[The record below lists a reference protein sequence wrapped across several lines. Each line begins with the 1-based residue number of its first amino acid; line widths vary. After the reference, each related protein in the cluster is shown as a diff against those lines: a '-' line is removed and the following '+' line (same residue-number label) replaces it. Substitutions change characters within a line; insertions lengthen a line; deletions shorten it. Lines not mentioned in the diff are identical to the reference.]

1 MEEFDPLGDLDSLFE
16 NEESYSQLRELN
28 NILIIGS
35 RGKYNTF
42 KKVLANSVENYN
54 ITQKDTLDEAIV
66 LLLQEL
72 FAIVVI
78 DNDHEDINPVSISRV
93 VRINHPLA
101 RIVVV
106 SKKRG
111 SRLIANI
118 INLGSVDAFLSYPIN
133 NDYVRNLFTEQLAK
147 HEIAKMLASFV
158 SQPPK
163 LSKASYLL
171 LDPSLSFA
179 DESKPVTFVG
189 IMIVYKSV
197 PRFTMFFED
206 LLAKDEILFAGYLS
220 GVAMLGRELLTSK
233 DPLKEI
239 NFGGIS
245 VIIRFYDDIQISIFV
260 RNLTS
265 HNFANAEKVILG
277 IIQEMLDNHIR
288 SIAAF
293 DLIPQDSYQSIKKL
307 SLKLADTNK
316 DEELP
321 EEIVHS
327 ENLEVLLY
335 GSDEASQERLVKFF
349 KKKSEINITSTIIHE
364 EAIKFLNRH
373 NCGVVLLDSEVPSD
387 VEDTLIFA
395 EHAKEIAPYI
405 QVIFRAR
412 DRRASSPLIYALN
425 SGFINFLIPYKLSR
439 KQTLDWTQNALEK
452 AVEIEAQ
459 SKSSEGIE
467 QTLDQAAI
475 ARTMIRSNL
484 AQYDADDVP
493 ELHGIFIF
501 KEVTPIFQIFWE
513 YQESK
518 IEFDG
523 ELMAGLVSSL
533 DSVGNE
539 MFTESAGI
547 GGLELGG
554 AKILVRHSED
564 IKVAFFVKHLD
575 PNTSV
580 VVDKEVS
587 NVAFQIFKI
596 IADENRQFDSYKIKA
611 RFDTLCNNMYSEFT
625 ERFSKIE

>member
-1 MEEFDPLGDLDSLFE
+1 MEEFDPLGNFDSLFDD
-16 NEESYSQLRELN
+16 EESYSQLRELN

-35 RGKYNTF
+35 RAKYNTF

-133 NDYVRNLFTEQLAK
+133 NDYVRNLFSAQLAK
-147 HEIAKMLASFV
+147 HEIAKMLALFV

-179 DESKPVTFVG
+179 DESKPVSFVG

-239 NFGGIS
+239 NFGGVS

-265 HNFANAEKVILG
+265 HNFADAEKTILN
-277 IIQEMLDNHIR
+277 IIQEMLDNHVKCI
-288 SIAAF
+288 SAF
-293 DLIPQDSYQSIKKL
+293 DLIPREDYL
-307 SLKLADTNK
+307 SLKTMSLKLSAANESEDPPK
-316 DEELP
+316 
-321 EEIVHS
+321 EITHFDS
-327 ENLEVLLY
+327 HEVLVY
-335 GSDEASQERLVKFF
+335 GSDEASQDRLVKFYN
-349 KKKSEINITSTIIHE
+349 KKSEIKITSTIVHE
-364 EAIKFLNRH
+364 EAIKFLNRR
-373 NCGVVLLDSEVPSD
+373 NCGVVLLDSQVADSD
-387 VEDTLIFA
+387 GDTLFFA
-395 EHAKEIAPYI
+395 EHAKEISPFV

-412 DRRASSPLIYALN
+412 DRRASSPLIHALN

-439 KQTLDWTQNALEK
+439 KQTLDWTENALVK
-452 AVEIEAQ
+452 AAEIEEQ
-459 SKSSEGIE
+459 SKSGEGID
-467 QTLDQAAI
+467 QALDQAAI

-484 AQYDADDVP
+484 EQYDVEDVP

-501 KEVTPIFQIFWE
+501 KEVTPIFQMFWE

-580 VVDKEVS
+580 VVEKEVS
-587 NVAFQIFKI
+587 SVAIQIFKI
-596 IADENRQFDSYKIKA
+596 IAEENRQFDSYKIKA